1 MYGSWISIVSE
12 RVVVYYCVH
21 LGQKHERLSYKS
33 ISAIGSET
41 VVVLN

>member
-12 RVVVYYCVH
+12 RVVVYCVH

-33 ISAIGSET
+33 IPSIGSET